1 VEERRDATEKPV
13 FKQIQAL
20 DDDDQWMTLFLKVSA
35 GNALGV
41 GSHDPQWRGAYA
53 VGIDVDTYERTEGA
67 CIHGRRLGATSS
79 DAWNY
84 HRLSTFLA
92 APILGIATH
101 PMTLR
106 FPFDTLR
113 MFETLRAGGFT
124 DQQARTLTYVILD
137 LVAGTP
143 PIVRYPPPAAMIES
157 RTQTQ

>member
-1 VEERRDATEKPV
+1 MPEKLVV
-13 FKQIQAL
+13 FANDIKLHHTVFAL
-20 DDDDQWMTLFLKVSA
+20 PF
-35 GNALGV
+35 AL
-41 GSHDPQWRGAYA
+41 
-53 VGIDVDTYERTEGA
+53 
-67 CIHGRRLGATSS
+67 
-79 DAWNY
+79 
-84 HRLSTFLA
+84 LSTFLA

-143 PIVRYPPPAAMIES
+143 P
-157 RTQTQ
+157 